1 MSVIK
6 LEAVCAL
13 FMGVHRPAA
22 ATERVVLNDSLGTN
36 LSSPLGL
43 NSAQCYKCFA
53 PSREENVQFLVGLSK
68 ASRIALRRHWEELM
82 ISICKQISVCKEI
95 EFAHVCL
102 RVNVG
107 SDDDLFSQLRS
118 AVAFPFPPTEKID
131 PAMLSTS
138 QPAWWICWAGP
149 STPRSLLG
157 WGAQNGT
164 WSPDVVLQWSQVL
177 LCRCPAC
184 PGM

>member
-43 NSAQCYKCFA
+43 NSAQRYKCFA

-82 ISICKQISVCKEI
+82 ISICK
-95 EFAHVCL
+95 
-102 RVNVG
+102 
-107 SDDDLFSQLRS
+107 
-118 AVAFPFPPTEKID
+118 
-131 PAMLSTS
+131 
-138 QPAWWICWAGP
+138 
-149 STPRSLLG
+149 
-157 WGAQNGT
+157 
-164 WSPDVVLQWSQVL
+164 
-177 LCRCPAC
+177 
-184 PGM
+184 